1 MLNFNFIKSDADLEQ
16 ACTGLSMEKIIGVD
30 LEADSMHC
38 FKEKIC
44 LIQIAAQDRAFLVDP
59 FLIQNFSPFV
69 ALLEEK
75 NIIKVF
81 HGADFDVRSLDREL
95 QVEIENL
102 FDTEIACRFLN
113 IRERGLAA
121 LLQENFDVYVDKKF
135 QKIDWAQRPLA
146 ETMIAYSIGDVAH
159 LIELHAILCERLEK
173 MGRISWA
180 QEEFE
185 VQARVKYESNH
196 QLPLFKRFKGA
207 GKMDNRSL
215 AVLEN
220 LLQVRMDIA
229 EKKDQPLFKNMS
241 AQSILGLT
249 SHRPQSIEKM
259 IDIKALSKKQAV
271 MYGHLCQQAISSAL
285 ALAHQDLPSYPKTSM
300 PRKDPQVMERINRL
314 KKMREKLSLSIGME
328 PGFLINNNLITALA
342 FTNPGT
348 LEALGQI
355 NEIRNWQRQVLGE
368 EIIKTLGACR

>member
-1 MLNFNFIKSDADLEQ
+1 MLNFNFIVSDEDLKQ
-16 ACTGLSMEKIIGVD
+16 ACTGLFKEKIIGVD

-44 LIQIAAQDRAFLVDP
+44 LIQIAAPDRAFLVDP
-59 FLIQNFSPFV
+59 FLVQDFSPFV
-69 ALLEEK
+69 ALLEAK
-75 NIIKVF
+75 NIIKIF

-95 QVEIENL
+95 QVQIENL

-135 QKIDWAQRPLA
+135 QKMDWAQRPLA

-159 LIELHAILCERLEK
+159 LIELHAILKDRLEK

-185 VQARVKYESNH
+185 AQARVKYESNH
-196 QLPLFKRFKGA
+196 QQPLFKRFKGA

-229 EKKDQPLFKNMS
+229 EKKDQPLFKIMS
-241 AQSILGLT
+241 AQAIQELAT
-249 SHRPQSIEKM
+249 QRPRTIDKM
-259 IDIKALSKKQAV
+259 VAIKALSKKQAE

-300 PRKDPQVMERINRL
+300 PRKDPQVMGRINRL

-342 FTNPGT
+342 FANPGT
-348 LEALGQI
+348 LEALGQF